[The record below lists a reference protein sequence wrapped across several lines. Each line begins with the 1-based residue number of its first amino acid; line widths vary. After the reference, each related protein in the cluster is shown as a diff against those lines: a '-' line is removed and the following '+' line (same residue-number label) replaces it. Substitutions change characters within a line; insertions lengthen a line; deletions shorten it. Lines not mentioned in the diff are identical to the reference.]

1 MSDMGS
7 PRAARRRAVFQD
19 ALDTAPS
26 VFAGIQ
32 AFASSGDTLTHCA
45 VNLSA
50 DPDQPLTPVVR
61 FRTYRYVNGDVSIEG
76 SGSDDYSD
84 YDPNDIEGTQ
94 LHLRTLA
101 KAYCLV
107 NAAHHTDS
115 RREPV
120 RVDSSGVSD
129 VDGRL
134 STGSMGWRRAVCSWM
149 RETAEQEPD
158 KLRDVRAGR
167 VLTTQAGAHDGA
179 SDMFTRR
186 DDDDLFIIGQAD
198 SGVLRLEHWYFD
210 RMAATLIDPVI
221 QDIDGLDR
229 LVMPLV
235 DVQNIHELDDTNPQV
250 SAGRVIDSY
259 QEERYTVG
267 SFLDRDTTPV
277 REARPTPGMVRLI
290 EAGSMTSSMDVNSE
304 VARWLTAHDTQP
316 ATSKRGRDTVRM
328 SGAAPSRVTDTG
340 RVRSTTRQRSNIM
353 PSMQQVVR
361 GNLAADPKYWPKGVR
376 QDGREHQAYAEA
388 TVYRNRRIQQAD
400 GTYADSPKGPEK
412 TSVRFFG
419 HDAEMLDAS
428 GFKQGDP
435 VVATGTLSDPEAY
448 IDKAGVAQ
456 ACNVVNG
463 DTLSL
468 DSLRITAASQR
479 AEARANQA
487 SQDYDASFQAD
498 AVQQQ
503 AMSR

>member
-1 MSDMGS
+1 MSDMDS
-7 PRAARRRAVFQD
+7 THAVRRRAVFQD
-19 ALDTAPS
+19 ALDDAPP
-26 VFAGIQ
+26 VFSGVQ
-32 AFASSGDTLTHCA
+32 AFASSGDTLAHCA
-45 VNLSA
+45 VTLSA
-50 DPDQPLTPVVR
+50 DLDQPLTPLVR
-61 FRTYRYVNGDVSIEG
+61 FRTYRYVDGHVSIEG
-76 SGSDDYSD
+76 SGSDDYPG
-84 YDPNDIEGTQ
+84 YDPNDVEGTQ

-115 RREPV
+115 RRDPV
-120 RVDSSGVSD
+120 RVDSSGVSG

-134 STGSMGWRRAVCSWM
+134 STGSMGWRQAVCSWM
-149 RETAEQEPD
+149 RDTAEHDPER
-158 KLRDVRAGR
+158 LRDIMMGG
-167 VLTTQAGAHDGA
+167 VLESQMGADGIT
-179 SDMFTRR
+179 SGMFERR
-186 DDDDLFIIGQAD
+186 DGDDLFLIGRAD
-198 SGVLRLEHWYFD
+198 SGVLRLSHWYFD
-210 RMAATLIDPVI
+210 RTAATLIDPAR
-221 QDIDGLDR
+221 QDVDGLDL

-235 DVQNIHELDDTNPQV
+235 DVRNVDRLDGGDPMV
-250 SAGRVIDSY
+250 AAGREIDTY
-259 QEERYTVG
+259 QEGRHTVG
-267 SFLDRDTTPV
+267 TFIDEGRAPV
-277 REARPTPGMVRLI
+277 AEARPAPGEIRLI
-290 EAGSMTSSMDVNSE
+290 RAGSTPSDADADGE
-304 VARWLTAHDTQP
+304 VTRWLAAHDTEP
-316 ATSKRGRDTVRM
+316 ATSERGRDAARM
-328 SGAAPSRVTDTG
+328 SGAAHAEPTHTG

-448 IDKAGVAQ
+448 VDKAGVAQ
-456 ACNVVNG
+456 ARNVING
-463 DTLSL
+463 DTMSL

-487 SQDYDASFQAD
+487 SQDFDASFQAD
-498 AVQQQ
+498 AVQRQ
-503 AMSR
+503 AMTI

>member
-1 MSDMGS
+1 MSDS
-7 PRAARRRAVFQD
+7 DSLRAARRRAVYQD
-19 ALDTAPS
+19 ALDDAPP
-26 VFAGIQ
+26 VFSGVQ
-32 AFASSGDTLTHCA
+32 AYASSGDTLTHCA
-45 VNLSA
+45 VTLSA
-50 DPDQPLTPVVR
+50 DPERPLVPLVR
-61 FRTYRYVNGDVSIEG
+61 FRTYRYTDGRVSIEG
-76 SGSDDYSD
+76 SGSDDYPG
-84 YDPNDIEGTQ
+84 YDPVDVEGTQ

-120 RVDSSGVSD
+120 RVDSSGVCGT
-129 VDGRL
+129 DGRL
-134 STGSMGWRRAVCSWM
+134 SLAPMGWRQASCSWM
-149 RETAEQEPD
+149 RDTAEHDPD
-158 KLRDVRAGR
+158 RLRSIMTGR
-167 VLTTQAGAHDGA
+167 VLASQADTDGIT
-179 SDMFTRR
+179 SGMFERR
-186 DDDDLFIIGQAD
+186 DGDDLFLIGRAD
-198 SGVLRLEHWYFD
+198 SGAMRLSHWYFD
-210 RMAATLIDPVI
+210 REAAMLIDPQT
-221 QDIDGLDR
+221 QDMDDMDR

-235 DVQNIHELDDTNPQV
+235 DVRDIHEPMDTADRVAAVSRILDD
-250 SAGRVIDSY
+250 Y
-259 QEERYTVG
+259 QAERHSMRMFVDEDADPLVG
-267 SFLDRDTTPV
+267 S
-277 REARPTPGMVRLI
+277 RPTPGTLRI
-290 EAGSMTSSMDVNSE
+290 IGAGSSPAHVDAVADVTRWILDHGSE
-304 VARWLTAHDTQP
+304 TNTTMGDASRV
-316 ATSKRGRDTVRM
+316 
-328 SGAAPSRVTDTG
+328 SGAAQDHLAHTD

-419 HDAEMLDAS
+419 HDAEMLDAT

-435 VVATGTLSDPEAY
+435 VVATGMLSDPEAY
-448 IDKAGVAQ
+448 VDKAGNAQ
-456 ACNVVNG
+456 ARNVING
-463 DTLSL
+463 DTMSL

-487 SQDYDASFQAD
+487 SQDFDASFQAD

-503 AMSR
+503 AMTI